1 MKKQHI
7 ILTALAAAVLLPS
20 CRVKMYDDKDD
31 EIEISKTLDLKDF
44 NALHISGNIEVEFVQ
59 DSVYR
64 VELIGTEKAL
74 ERALAS
80 VEDST
85 LRIAKKS
92 VSKDWFGT
100 GDKNV
105 LVINVSGRGYTVK
118 VSAPDLQDIQICGS
132 GEVESKMPIR
142 TESFNAFI
150 VGGGDIDLGQVTA
163 RHICLSIDGSG
174 CIETTALNADEA
186 EMKISGSG
194 EINTESI
201 SCKSCSASIAG
212 SGDIDTA
219 VKGCDTF
226 YASITGSGEIDANL
240 DACGEIEASTTGSG
254 EITLNGNARSLK
266 TSGRGIEAN
275 DLVIIK

>member
-7 ILTALAAAVLLPS
+7 ILTALAAALLLPS
-20 CRVKMYDDKDD
+20 CRVKMYDDKGD

-74 ERALAS
+74 GRALAS

-85 LRIAKKS
+85 LRLAKKS
-92 VSKDWFGT
+92 ASNDWCGT

-105 LVINVSGRGYTVK
+105 LVINVSGRGYNVK
-118 VSAPDLQDIQICGS
+118 VSAPDLHDIQISGS
-132 GEVESKMPIR
+132 GEFEAKTPVR
-142 TESFNAFI
+142 TESFSAFV
-150 VGGGDIDLGQVTA
+150 VGSGDIDLGQMTA
-163 RHICLSIDGSG
+163 RHICLSVDGSG
-174 CIETTALNADEA
+174 SIETTALNADEA

-201 SCKSCSASIAG
+201 SCKNCSASIAG

-226 YASITGSGEIDANL
+226 YASIAGSGEIDANL
-240 DACGEIEASTTGSG
+240 DACGEIDASTTGSG

-266 TSGRGIEAN
+266 TSGRGIEASR
-275 DLVIIK
+275 LVIIR